1 MAKDDIR
8 GIFFD
13 IDKFERDELSKMSE
27 QGLYDTAIKNDCII
41 MTLDGISE
49 AANDDSLPDY
59 DNWLFFVD
67 LNNIK

>member
-13 IDKFERDELSKMSE
+13 IDKFERTKLSKMSE
-27 QGLYDTAIKNDCII
+27 QELYDTAIKNDCII

-49 AANDDSLPDY
+49 AVNDDALPDF

-67 LNNIK
+67 LNNVK